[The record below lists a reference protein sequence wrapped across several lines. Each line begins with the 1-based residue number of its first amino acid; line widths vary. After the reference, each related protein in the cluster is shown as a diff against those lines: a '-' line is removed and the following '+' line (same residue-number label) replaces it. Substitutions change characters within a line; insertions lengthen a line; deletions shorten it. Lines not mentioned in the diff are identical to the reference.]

1 MIIEINKAEYLQDY
15 KIAFEFS
22 DGVSQTIDFEDFL
35 KSAKN
40 PMSKKYLDIDEFKKF
55 HIEYGDIVWNDFE
68 MCFPIWD
75 LHQGKL

>member
-1 MIIEINKAEYLQDY
+1 MIVEINKAEYLKDY

-22 DGVSQTIDFEDFL
+22 DGVNQTVDFEAFL
-35 KSAKN
+35 RTAKN
-40 PMSKKYLDIDEFKKF
+40 PMSRKYLDIGEFKKF